1 MQTYQGG
8 LTMHAVIVPEAGR
21 VEIVDVPKPTY
32 GPYECLAEIIRWS
45 ICSGTDRHIVDGS
58 FPGAAYPCILGH
70 ETIGRVV
77 ACGERVR
84 NLSAG
89 DLVLRPVAVRPGETL
104 AEYSSYFGGFAEV
117 GVVADAG
124 AICAD
129 TPRGTQPVLPP
140 FATAQQV
147 VPPDFDPDLVGV
159 FITYKETLSS
169 LYSLGVGP
177 GSSLLILGSGPV
189 GLNFTLAAK
198 VIGAYPVIVTGR
210 RKEPL
215 DRALACGADVVIN
228 TALEDTAEAARDHT
242 GGAGVEFAV
251 EAIGD
256 WRVLQEGMRALATD
270 GVIGIYGVASE
281 RSATLDWSGTAA
293 GLTITRIRPREDEVH
308 QQVLDQLRLGLV
320 DLERQVS
327 HRLPFEEIQAGMEL
341 IRQKKATKVVLAR
354 DG

>member
-1 MQTYQGG
+1 M
-8 LTMHAVIVPEAGR
+8 MRAVIVPEAGR
-21 VEIVDVPKPTY
+21 LEIDHVPEPTY
-32 GPYECLAEIIRWS
+32 GPYECLVEIIRWS
-45 ICSGTDRHIVDGS
+45 ICSGTDRHIVDGC
-58 FPGAAYPCILGH
+58 FPGATYPCILGH

-89 DLVLRPVAVRPGETL
+89 DLILRPVAVRPGETL
-104 AEYSSYFGGFAEV
+104 AGYSSYFGGFAEL

-129 TPRGTQPVLPP
+129 TPRGKQPVLPP
-140 FATAQQV
+140 FATTQQI
-147 VPPDFDPDLVGV
+147 VPSDFDPDLVGV

-177 GSSLLILGSGPV
+177 GSSVLVLGSGHV

-215 DRALACGADVVIN
+215 GRALAHGADAVIN
-228 TALEDTAEAARDHT
+228 TTVEDTAQAVRDHT
-242 GGAGVEFAV
+242 GGAGIEFAV

-256 WRVLQEGMRALATD
+256 WQVLQEGMRALATD

-281 RSATLDWSGTAA
+281 RRGMLDWSGTAA
-293 GLTITRIRPREDEVH
+293 GLTMTRIRPREEEVH

-320 DLERQVS
+320 DLKRQVS
-327 HRLPFEEIQAGMEL
+327 HRLLYDEIQAGLRL

-354 DG
+354 EE